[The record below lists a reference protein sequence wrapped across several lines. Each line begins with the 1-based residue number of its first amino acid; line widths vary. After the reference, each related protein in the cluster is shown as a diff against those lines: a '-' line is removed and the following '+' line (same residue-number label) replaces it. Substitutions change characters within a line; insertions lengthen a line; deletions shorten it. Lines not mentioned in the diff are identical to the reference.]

1 MGEVHPE
8 KDIAPT
14 MQGLIVADH
23 NHRPVLPSIDN
34 QYDQTLARLIDFAC
48 AGSANLG
55 PPTVEE
61 ARLMLDSYFWYVDG
75 LCIPPPPLTISP
87 SWQNPRYMILSRP
100 ILESESSPS
109 CDSSL

>member
-14 MQGLIVADH
+14 MHGLIVADH

-75 LCIPPPPLTISP
+75 LCIPPPPPHDLP
-87 SWQNPRYMILSRP
+87 KLA
-100 ILESESSPS
+100 ESSIH
-109 CDSSL
+109 DSLPAHPRE